1 MLNRISF
8 YVFIQIFKACIL
20 IFFIFISIS
29 WLLQITRLFSLTNLL
44 QVEIITIFLLSLF
57 LLPNLITI
65 ILPFVVIFGI
75 VLCFVKLNKDKELLA
90 IYSSGLSYK
99 VIKSPLII
107 FTLLLSLIYVILNF
121 YISPLIYDK
130 YKQKEFQ
137 IRNTINFEKLILSN
151 FLEVNQDTVLDFK
164 KTDTTFKEIFI
175 NFKTETDNL
184 IFANS
189 GNIFLKNNLY
199 VFELTDG
206 FKLNISEK
214 EIEKNIKNIEKV
226 FKIYLKTNNPKTKP
240 IFVNNYKWL
249 GKLNY
254 IKFLREIGK
263 HFTINKMLSFDS
275 VKLRLDREQSLSYME
290 FNYMILQAYD
300 FLELNKNKNC
310 LMQIGGSDQWGNI
323 VNGVE
328 LIKRHSNKQVFGL
341 TTPLITLASGSK
353 MGKTEKGAVWL
364 DKKLLAPYDYWQFW
378 RNTDDRDVLR
388 FLQMFTDLTLK
399 KIEELKNKNINQLK
413 ILLANKATTMLHGEP
428 AAKKAAQTAKNTF
441 EKKSIGDDLPTVKI
455 EKEKL
460 TNGINIIDL
469 VIASNL
475 SNSKSEVKRMI
486 KNKGIKINNETVE
499 NDKLNV
505 SLNNFNQENFLKLSH
520 GKKNHV
526 ILKIV

>member
-1 MLNRISF
+1 MENSF
-8 YVFIQIFKACIL
+8 LSEFKERDYFNQCTNSVELEQVMNNKKIRAYIGFDCTASSL
-20 IFFIFISIS
+20 HVGS
-29 WLLQITRLFSLTNLL
+29 LLQIMCLRLL
-44 QVEIITIFLLSLF
+44 QKHGHQ
-57 LLPNLITI
+57 P
-65 ILPFVVIFGI
+65 I
-75 VLCFVKLNKDKELLA
+75 VLLGGGTTRIGDPSGKEETR
-90 IYSSGLSYK
+90 K
-99 VIKSPLII
+99 
-107 FTLLLSLIYVILNF
+107 IL
-121 YISPLIYDK
+121 
-130 YKQKEFQ
+130 
-137 IRNTINFEKLILSN
+137 
-151 FLEVNQDTVLDFK
+151 
-164 KTDTTFKEIFI
+164 
-175 NFKTETDNL
+175 
-184 IFANS
+184 
-189 GNIFLKNNLY
+189 
-199 VFELTDG
+199 
-206 FKLNISEK
+206 SEK
-214 EIEKNIKNIEKV
+214 EIEKNIENIEKI
-226 FKIYLKTNNPKTKP
+226 FKIFLKTNNTKTKP
-240 IFVNNYKWL
+240 IFINNYKWL

-275 VKLRLDREQSLSYME
+275 VKLRLEREQSLSYME

-300 FLELNKNKNC
+300 FLELNKTKNC

-364 DKKLLAPYDYWQFW
+364 DKKLLTPYDYWQFW

-413 ILLANKATTMLHGEP
+413 ILLANKATSMLHGES
-428 AAKKAAQTAKNTF
+428 ATKKAAQTAKNTF
-441 EKKSIGDDLPTVKI
+441 EKKSIGDDLPSVKI